1 MADPLTNLNAANPP
15 VADHPTLHGGD
26 LHTASRHY
34 GLAPEEWLDLSTGIS
49 PFAYP
54 FATPEASAW
63 QRLPYPDPRLIAS
76 AAAYYGHPEM
86 LATAGSQPVI
96 QALPRVLPEA
106 AVLVPDVGYREH
118 AQQWQ
123 AAGRTCEA
131 YPALDRQAAS
141 EWLDAAL
148 ARNGHRHLVVI
159 NPNNPT
165 GLRFDPAQLARWARC
180 LAPGCHLI
188 IDEAFI
194 DPESAGSVLPQ
205 HWCDNMIV
213 LRSFGKFFGL
223 AGLRIG
229 FVAAAPALRERLQQ
243 ALGPWSVNGPAQAIA
258 IQALADHRW
267 QQQARHSLRHAA
279 DCMAALLAPLQDTL
293 ARPAVHTPLFSSLP
307 MPYADA
313 SALQD
318 HCARQGILLRVIRL
332 DDQHGLL
339 RLGRLDPDSR
349 HDLRRLQRALDGFAT
364 RSGRVTAPDMPSAV
378 ECRLDEPQTA
388 ERVGEVW
395 LVGAG
400 PGDPELLTTR
410 ARRMMQQ
417 ADVVLYDSLVSSPI
431 LELLPPQVTRHSV
444 GKRKGHHTMSQEA
457 INDTLLQLAREGNRV
472 LRLKG
477 GDPFIFG
484 RGGEEQEWLVSRG
497 IPVQVVPG
505 ITAAAGCASYAGI
518 PLTHRDHV
526 HSVRFVTA
534 HLKDETRAL
543 PWAELARPGQTL
555 VFYMGLAQLRTICR
569 ELVHHGCPS
578 HTPAALIQEGTT
590 PRQRVWRGT
599 LASLPEQADKDGPL
613 PPTLIIVG
621 EVIALST
628 SRHPGVAPADPHTRS

>member
-1 MADPLTNLNAANPP
+1 MTDPFSNLNASNPP

-54 FATPEASAW
+54 FMTPAADTW
-63 QRLPYPDPRLIAS
+63 QRLPYSDPRLIAS
-76 AAAYYGHPEM
+76 ATAYYGHPEM

-123 AAGRTCEA
+123 AAGHTCEV
-131 YPALDRQAAS
+131 YPALDRRVAS

-148 ARNGHRHLVVI
+148 ARNGHRHLVII

-165 GLRFDPAQLARWARC
+165 GLRFEPAQLARWARC

-194 DPESAGSVLPQ
+194 DPEPAGSVLPR

-229 FVAAAPALRERLQQ
+229 FVAAAPALRERLRHT
-243 ALGPWSVNGPAQAIA
+243 LGPWSVNGPAQAIA
-258 IQALADHRW
+258 IQALRDHHW
-267 QQQARHSLRHAA
+267 QQQARQSLQHAT
-279 DCMAALLAPLQDTL
+279 DCMETLLAPLQDSL

-307 MPYADA
+307 MPYVDA
-313 SALQD
+313 SALQE
-318 HCARQGILLRVIRL
+318 HCAHQGILLRVIRL
-332 DDQHGLL
+332 DDQDGLL
-339 RLGRLDPDSR
+339 RLGRLDPNSR
-349 HDLRRLQRALDGFAT
+349 HGLRRLQRALEGFVT
-364 RSGRVTAPDMPSAV
+364 PSGRVTAPGLPPV
-378 ECRLDEPQTA
+378 EGRMGEPQTM

-410 ARRMMQQ
+410 ARRLMQQ
-417 ADVVLYDSLVSSPI
+417 ADVVLYDSLVSAPI
-431 LELLPPQVTRHSV
+431 LGLLPPRVTRHSV
-444 GKRKGHHTMSQEA
+444 GKRKGHHTMPQDA
-457 INDTLLQLAREGNRV
+457 INDMLLRLARAGNRV

-484 RGGEEQEWLVSRG
+484 RGGEEQEWLVSHR
-497 IPVQVVPG
+497 IPVRVVPG
-505 ITAAAGCASYAGI
+505 ITAAAGCASYADI

-526 HSVRFVTA
+526 HSVRFITA
-534 HLKDETRAL
+534 HLKDEIRAL
-543 PWAELARPGQTL
+543 PWADLSRPGQTL
-555 VFYMGLAQLRTICR
+555 VFYLGLAQLRTICT
-569 ELVHHGCPS
+569 ELVHHGRSPY
-578 HTPAALIQEGTT
+578 TPAALIQEGTT

-599 LASLPEQADKDGPL
+599 LASLPDQADKDRPL

-628 SRHPGVAPADPHTRS
+628 QKHHTFPHPGQSLCP